1 MKIVIV
7 SGYFN
12 PLHIGHI
19 KMFQAARAMGDR
31 VVAIVNND
39 AQQMLKKGKI
49 IMNEQERYEIVS
61 SIKYVDDVWLAN
73 DTDRT
78 VCQTLLS
85 ITNYRPYFGNELIF
99 ANGGDRDSAKQVPE
113 ADICAR
119 AGIKM
124 IFDCGGTEKLNSSTN
139 INRLTGK
146 EKENEGNNLPSGTD
160 IS

>member
-12 PLHIGHI
+12 PLHLGHI

-31 VVAIVNND
+31 VVVIINND

-49 IMNEQERYEIVS
+49 IMSEHERYEIIS
-61 SIKYVDDVWLAN
+61 SIKYVDDVWLAH
-73 DTDRT
+73 DIDRT

-85 ITNYRPYFGNELIF
+85 IANYRSYFGNELIF

-113 ADICAR
+113 ADICER

-124 IFDCGGTEKLNSSTN
+124 IFDCGGIDKLNSSTN
-139 INRLTGK
+139 INKLRG
-146 EKENEGNNLPSGTD
+146 EE
-160 IS
+160 

>member
-19 KMFQAARAMGDR
+19 RMFQAARELGNI

-39 AQQMLKKGKI
+39 TQQMLKKGKI
-49 IMNEQERYEIVS
+49 IMNAQERYEIVS
-61 SIKYVDDVWLAN
+61 SIKYVDDVWMSN
-73 DTDRT
+73 DIDGS

-85 ITNYRPYFGNELIF
+85 ITNYRPYSDAELIF

-113 ADICAR
+113 ADICER

-139 INRLTGK
+139 INRLTGE
-146 EKENEGNNLPSGTD
+146 EKENEGNNLFGGAD
-160 IS
+160 FD